1 MCLKI
6 GWDRGK
12 CVAAQNGLPH
22 YTSSVLS
29 RTLKSCGECSMIR
42 LCWDIKHQL
51 PCLWRKWSDGK
62 CSDIN
67 IIKYFTTFRTA
78 NIQTCHCRA
87 GPLSSAIIMLTHEC
101 ESLPGAL
108 EMACANPGGVRGA
121 WSLGLWHCCA
131 ALSLGCL
138 VCGASNDWRKTIA
151 TGQRPRMMADG
162 AWHWCS
168 V

>member
-1 MCLKI
+1 M
-6 GWDRGK
+6 
-12 CVAAQNGLPH
+12 
-22 YTSSVLS
+22 
-29 RTLKSCGECSMIR
+29 
-42 LCWDIKHQL
+42 
-51 PCLWRKWSDGK
+51 
-62 CSDIN
+62 
-67 IIKYFTTFRTA
+67 A
-78 NIQTCHCRA
+78 NIQTRPLQGRV
-87 GPLSSAIIMLTHEC
+87 GPLSSVIIMLTHEC

-108 EMACANPGGVRGA
+108 KMASSANPGGVRGA

-162 AWHWCS
+162 